1 METDTLEGIADLF
14 LTVYPRFKHLLKAY
28 PYQAGDEIGI
38 SQIIALTR
46 LLDQPLTVGELA
58 ERLNVTRQ
66 GASLQAQSLVEHGWV
81 RRIPDPEDRRS
92 ALLELSDEGRDHWS
106 EGWRS
111 RVDYL
116 AAVFQQL
123 TPDEIVAFQTTFLAL
138 QRVLDQSESTKD

>member
-81 RRIPDPEDRRS
+81 RRIPDPQDRRS
-92 ALLELSDEGRDHWS
+92 ALLELTDEGRAHWLIARRAWV
-106 EGWRS
+106 E
-111 RVDYL
+111 YL
-116 AAVFQQL
+116 ASAFEAL
-123 TPDEIVAFQTTFLAL
+123 TPEEIAAFKTTFLAL
-138 QRVLDQSESTKD
+138 QRI